1 MYDKSRVSKLTH
13 FVYFVLK
20 VTERLS
26 SEKDVWKWNCEITSK
41 WYTWLY
47 STHWIDGRQEELGE
61 MEGSR
66 LESSYVEDTF
76 RYNHCYM
83 CVVYST
89 LLCI

>member
-1 MYDKSRVSKLTH
+1 MCLTQPTGLM
-13 FVYFVLK
+13 V
-20 VTERLS
+20 
-26 SEKDVWKWNCEITSK
+26 
-41 WYTWLY
+41 
-47 STHWIDGRQEELGE
+47 GRQEELGE

-66 LESSYVEDTF
+66 LECSYVKDTC